1 MRREMIVV
9 NFLALIELLFTLG
22 ILLFLYNVYKI
33 LTRNANIMR
42 DGCIVVIILIV
53 IAPLIDL

>member
-53 IAPLIDL
+53 IALLIDL

>member
-1 MRREMIVV
+1 MIVV

-42 DGCIVVIILIV
+42 DGCIAVIILIV
-53 IAPLIDL
+53 IALLIDL